1 MFWRKK
7 TKEEPAETTPA
18 PARTPELDVAIEGA
32 ASILRALGKHA
43 FPVGEDS
50 AETIAQRLEGWASHL
65 LVLAPVPRTSGVSS
79 VSSLP
84 PKPAQTAPARR
95 DWQALA
101 RFVEAHRKA
110 EHLHVTAT
118 TSSMRETIVTMLQC
132 FRATSA
138 GQGRTDAQIRGQL
151 DSLHQAVESGSADAL
166 RARARAV
173 AAAIT
178 DALEAQ
184 RESSVAQTSELRA
197 RLGHLQQQLD
207 DAQRAGVTDPLTQLG
222 NRRQFDTFVERTALL
237 ASVTAQPL
245 ALLMFDVDH
254 FKMINDTYG
263 HPAGDA
269 VLRTVADALAR
280 SFPRRSDIVA
290 RYGGEE
296 FAVVLSET
304 GLADAQRLATRGL
317 DAIRESQA
325 THGGRTLSVT
335 ASCGVAV
342 LLPGESVA
350 DLVTRADRALYEAK
364 RTGRDR
370 VSTAGGPIAPIAQVA
385 QVAQVA

>member
-7 TKEEPAETTPA
+7 TDQEPVVAEA
-18 PARTPELDVAIEGA
+18 PTRAPELDTAIEGA
-32 ASILRALGKHA
+32 ASILRALAKHS
-43 FPVGEDS
+43 FGVGEET
-50 AETIAQRLEGWASHL
+50 AESVAQRLEQWASHL
-65 LVLAPVPRTSGVSS
+65 LVLAPPPGKASSSS

-84 PKPAQTAPARR
+84 PKPSAPAPVHR

-110 EHLHVTAT
+110 ENVHVNST

-138 GQGRTDAQIRGQL
+138 GQGRTDEQIRAQL
-151 DSLHQAVESGSADAL
+151 DALHAAVESGSVEAL

-173 AAAIT
+173 AVAIT
-178 DALEAQ
+178 DALESQ
-184 RESSVAQTSELRA
+184 REQSVAQTMQLRE
-197 RLGHLQQQLD
+197 RLGQLQKQLD

-222 NRRQFDTFVERTALL
+222 NRRQFDTFIERTALL
-237 ASVTAQPL
+237 SSVTSQPM
-245 ALLMFDVDH
+245 ALLIFDVDH

-269 VLRTVADALAR
+269 VLRSVADALAR

-304 GLADAQRLATRGL
+304 SLADAQRLANRGL
-317 DAIRESQA
+317 DAIRESKTVHA
-325 THGGRTLSVT
+325 GRTLSVS
-335 ASCGVAV
+335 ASGGVAV
-342 LLPGESVA
+342 LLPGEDVA
-350 DLVTRADRALYEAK
+350 DLIVRADQALYDAK
-364 RTGRDR
+364 RSGRDR
-370 VSTAGGPIAPIAQVA
+370 ISTAGLPIAKVA
-385 QVAQVA
+385 

>member
-7 TKEEPAETTPA
+7 TQEAPAETPPVPPV

-43 FPVGEDS
+43 FPVGDDS
-50 AETIAQRLEGWASHL
+50 AETVAQRLEAWASHL
-65 LVLAPVPRTSGVSS
+65 LVLAPVPRTSAASS
-79 VSSLP
+79 VSSMP
-84 PKPAQTAPARR
+84 PKPAPAPTQR

-151 DSLHQAVESGSADAL
+151 DSLHQAVESGSADVL

-173 AAAIT
+173 ASAIT

-184 RESSVAQTSELRA
+184 RESSVAQTAQLRA
-197 RLGHLQQQLD
+197 RLGQLQQQLD

-222 NRRQFDTFVERTALL
+222 NRRQFDTFIERTALV
-237 ASVTAQPL
+237 ASVTGQPM

-269 VLRTVADALAR
+269 VLRMVADALAR

-325 THGGRTLSVT
+325 THGGRTLTVT
-335 ASCGVAV
+335 ASSGVAV

-370 VSTAGGPIAPIAQVA
+370 VSTAGAALPKAA
-385 QVAQVA
+385 